1 MEDVVKEICKFLID
15 NLNDDFTMEQ
25 LEKEFYYSKYHIIRL
40 FKEYTGYTI
49 REFVNTIKVL
59 KTTDP
64 LIFTND
70 TILKIALTNGFN
82 SQEYYSEKFQDVIGI
97 PPIKFRKEYQ
107 EIDLISDKEKLE
119 LRKEYLIYLNSLKLQ
134 LLGLSDNLEKTKKIE
149 KIKKLIR

>member
-49 REFVNTIKVL
+49 REFVNTIKIL